1 MLRRSVISG
10 LAGFL
15 LLCACAGAK
24 DHLHTDKA
32 SVASGS
38 AGGTRVAVSV
48 GQCGAGWKTSTAGL
62 QHFTL
67 VNTDTR
73 SGEVS
78 LTDARTGAVY
88 ADVEP
93 LGPGTSDPLTIT
105 LAAGSYRF
113 VCSMEDEDTIPGGTA
128 TVTGNLPPGETAVR
142 PVKPVTQA
150 DLIPATLAYTKYVRA
165 HIPGLISQVN
175 ALDAA
180 VRNRNRAAAQRAWLA
195 GHLEYERLGAAYD
208 AFGDL
213 DGEINGLPAGP
224 NDHDWTGFHLVEQGL
239 WHGAPVA
246 SVRPAADALTDAVR
260 KLQQQMAT
268 AQIDPLQISI
278 RAHEITENALQFE
291 LTGRTDFGSNS
302 NLATVRANLEGTAT
316 VLDLIKPLL
325 TGRYAQWPQTQGAL
339 QRAQADI
346 AVLAGAGGSLP
357 ALGGL
362 SRAQRER
369 IDSDISEL
377 SERLAPIASIL
388 EPRRASS

>member
-1 MLRRSVISG
+1 M
-10 LAGFL
+10 
-15 LLCACAGAK
+15 
-24 DHLHTDKA
+24 
-32 SVASGS
+32 
-38 AGGTRVAVSV
+38 
-48 GQCGAGWKTSTAGL
+48 
-62 QHFTL
+62 
-67 VNTDTR
+67 
-73 SGEVS
+73 
-78 LTDARTGAVY
+78 
-88 ADVEP
+88 
-93 LGPGTSDPLTIT
+93 
-105 LAAGSYRF
+105 
-113 VCSMEDEDTIPGGTA
+113 
-128 TVTGNLPPGETAVR
+128 
-142 PVKPVTQA
+142 
-150 DLIPATLAYTKYVRA
+150 
-165 HIPGLISQVN
+165 
-175 ALDAA
+175 
-180 VRNRNRAAAQRAWLA
+180 
-195 GHLEYERLGAAYD
+195 
-208 AFGDL
+208 
-213 DGEINGLPAGP
+213 
-224 NDHDWTGFHLVEQGL
+224 EQGL

-278 RAHEITENALQFE
+278 RAHEITEDALQFE

-362 SRAQRER
+362 SRTQRER

>member
-1 MLRRSVISG
+1 MLRRSAIAG

-15 LLCACAGAK
+15 VLCACAGGKA
-24 DHLHTDKA
+24 HPSADKTSA
-32 SVASGS
+32 HSGS
-38 AGGTRVAVSV
+38 SAGTRITVSV
-48 GQCGAGWKTSTAGL
+48 SQCGVGWKNSTAGL

-67 VNTDTR
+67 VNTDSR

-78 LTDARTGAVY
+78 LTDARSGAVY

-113 VCSMEDEDTIPGGTA
+113 VCAMEDEDTIPGATA
-128 TVTGNLPPGETAVR
+128 TVTGKLPAGQTAVN
-142 PVKPVTQA
+142 PVLPVTQA
-150 DLIPATLAYTKYVRA
+150 DLIPATLAYEKYVRGQL
-165 HIPGLISQVN
+165 PGLIQHVN

-180 VRNRNRAAAQRAWLA
+180 VRGGDRAAAQRAWLT

-239 WHGAPVA
+239 WHDAPLTCRTTPSRRPRRRGA
-246 SVRPAADALTDAVR
+246 SVAAE
-260 KLQQQMAT
+260 MAT

-291 LTGRTDFGSNS
+291 LTGRTDFGSGS
-302 NLATVRANLEGTAT
+302 NLATVQANLAGTAT
-316 VLDLIKPLL
+316 VLDLIRPLL
-325 TGRYAQWPQTQGAL
+325 SGRYGQLPQTQAAL
-339 QRAQADI
+339 QRAQHDI
-346 AVLAGAGGSLP
+346 AALAGTGGSLP
-357 ALGGL
+357 ALGTL
-362 SRAQRER
+362 SRTQRER
-369 IDSDISEL
+369 INSDISEL
-377 SERLAPIASIL
+377 SELLAPIASIL
-388 EPRRASS
+388 EPRRATS